1 MNFKEYVKNAVRTES
16 TFGVIDPDHSI
27 KDINDSLFHSAIWM
41 QTEMWEIFEA
51 IFIKW
56 KDNDIDIVNVKE
68 ELWDVLWYFA
78 IACNK
83 LDYYDFDF
91 NANFDGKKCNSIEEY
106 VFSLNDITINILD
119 SMKKSLFYNKDFDI
133 NLLKN
138 RLKNLFEYVWHL
150 VKYINWDLEDMG
162 EINIE
167 KLRTRYPEKFTT
179 NDAVNRDLVSER
191 KILEKTK

>member
-16 TFGVIDPDHSI
+16 TFWVIDPNHSI
-27 KDINDSLFHSAIWM
+27 TDINDSLFHSAIWM

-56 KDNDIDIVNVKE
+56 KGGEIDIVNVKE

-91 NANFDGKKCNSIEEY
+91 NVNCDGKKYNSIEEY
-106 VFSLNDITINILD
+106 VFAINDITINILD

-150 VKYINWDLEDMG
+150 VKYIGWDLEDMG

-167 KLRTRYPEKFTT
+167 KLKTRYPEKFST
-179 NDAVNRDLVSER
+179 NDAVNRDLISER